1 MFEVLPVSPPPPP
14 SPPALLQLVENPVSE
29 GNQLLI
35 NGRPLPVRWRF
46 EPGNPGRLWLP
57 LDLLEAELGVEAKR
71 IAGGTLELSWFGQ
84 EQTISADEQIS
95 LDDEVAVEVAALLRD
110 GGIRLQLEPGSD
122 GDEQLALQLP
132 APRFLRLRES
142 VRDGSQR
149 LVLDLSGPTLL
160 PRSDG
165 QLQLPLSNPSA
176 AARALRQRG
185 LEAGIDGWRVLL
197 PIEGWSQFSLGQPAR
212 LVLDERSNGLAPM
225 AKRPQPLLP
234 AGSGGLQMEQRRLGI
249 RRQNYRVSFVRFD
262 PTAQPF
268 KLVPLSRQNMVGL
281 GSLLGLARSQGAVAA
296 INGGFFNR
304 IQALPLGG
312 LRDDGDW
319 LSGPILDRG
328 AMAWGPQDLPKF
340 SRVRL
345 NETLV
350 SDAGERIELNAINSG
365 WVKKGVAQYNS
376 LWGPRYQAITG
387 QEEAVLVQGQ
397 HVARRFTHAELSRGV
412 GLRRGETLVVA
423 RGGAPLPL
431 KAGDGVSLERA
442 MVPKA
447 FADLPNL
454 IQGGPLLLNQGQ
466 VVLNGKAERFSSAF
480 MRQKAPRSVVGSD
493 GERIW
498 LLAVEGQGN
507 AGPTLRETAEL
518 MQKLGLKQALNL
530 DGGSSTRLMVRHQG
544 RSSGR
549 GFGAAIHNGLGIVLS
564 PNR

>member
-14 SPPALLQLVENPVSE
+14 SPPALLQLVESPVSD
-29 GNQLLI
+29 GDQLLI
-35 NGRPLPVRWRF
+35 NGQPLPVRWRF
-46 EPGNPGRLWLP
+46 EPGNPDRLWLP

-71 IAGGTLELSWFGQ
+71 IAGGNLELSWFGQ
-84 EQTISADEQIS
+84 EQTVNPGEQIS
-95 LDDEVAVEVAALLRD
+95 LDDEVAVEVGALLR
-110 GGIRLQLEPGSD
+110 GGGMRLQLEPGSD
-122 GDEQLALQLP
+122 GNTQLALQLP

-142 VRDGSQR
+142 IREGSQR

-165 QLQLPLSNPSA
+165 QLQLPLSNPTA

-197 PIEGWSQFSLGQPAR
+197 PIEGWSQFSLGRPAR
-212 LVLDERSNGLAPM
+212 LVLDERSYQLAPM
-225 AKRPQPLLP
+225 AKRPQPWLP
-234 AGSGGLQMEQRRLGI
+234 AGSGLQMEQRRLGI

-262 PTAQPF
+262 PTAETF
-268 KLVPLSRQNMVGL
+268 NLVPLSRQNMVGL

-328 AMAWGPQDLPKF
+328 AIAWAPQELPRF

-350 SDAGERIELNAINSG
+350 NDAGERIALNAINSG
-365 WVKKGVAQYNS
+365 WVSKGVAQYNS

-387 QEEAVLVQGQ
+387 REEAVLVQGQ
-397 HVARRFTHAELSRGV
+397 TVARRFNHAELRRGV

-454 IQGGPLLLNQGQ
+454 IQGGPLLLNQGK

-480 MRQKAPRSVVGSD
+480 MRQKAPRSVVGTD
-493 GERIW
+493 GELIW

-530 DGGSSTRLMVRHQG
+530 DGGSSTRLMVRNGG

>member
-14 SPPALLQLVENPVSE
+14 SPPALLQLVESPVSD
-29 GNQLLI
+29 GDQLLI
-35 NGRPLPVRWRF
+35 NGQPLPVRWRF
-46 EPGNPGRLWLP
+46 EPGNPDRLWLP

-71 IAGGTLELSWFGQ
+71 IAGGNLELSWFGQ
-84 EQTISADEQIS
+84 EQTVSTGEQIS
-95 LDDEVAVEVAALLRD
+95 LDDEVAVEVGALLR
-110 GGIRLQLEPGSD
+110 GGGMRLQLEPGSD
-122 GDEQLALQLP
+122 GNTQLALQLP

-142 VRDGSQR
+142 IREGSQR

-165 QLQLPLSNPSA
+165 QLQLPLSNPTA

-197 PIEGWSQFSLGQPAR
+197 PIEGWSQFSLGRPAR
-212 LVLDERSNGLAPM
+212 LVLDERSYQLAPM

-234 AGSGGLQMEQRRLGI
+234 AGSGLQMEQRRLGI

-262 PTAQPF
+262 PTAETF
-268 KLVPLSRQNMVGL
+268 NLVPLSRQNMVGL

-304 IQALPLGG
+304 IEALPLGG

-328 AMAWGPQDLPKF
+328 AIAWAPQELPRF

-350 SDAGERIELNAINSG
+350 SDAGERIALNAINSG
-365 WVKKGVAQYNS
+365 WVSKGVAQYNS

-387 QEEAVLVQGQ
+387 REEAVLVQGQ
-397 HVARRFTHAELSRGV
+397 TVARRFNHAELRRGV

-454 IQGGPLLLNQGQ
+454 IQGGPLLLNQGK

-480 MRQKAPRSVVGSD
+480 MRQKAPRSVVGTD
-493 GERIW
+493 GELIW

-530 DGGSSTRLMVRHQG
+530 DGGSSTRLMVRNGG

>member
-14 SPPALLQLVENPVSE
+14 SPPALLQLVESPVSD
-29 GNQLLI
+29 GDQLLI
-35 NGRPLPVRWRF
+35 NGQPLPVRWRF
-46 EPGNPGRLWLP
+46 EPGNPDRLWLP

-71 IAGGTLELSWFGQ
+71 IAGGNLELSWFGQ
-84 EQTISADEQIS
+84 EQTVSTGEQIS
-95 LDDEVAVEVAALLRD
+95 LDDEVAVEVGALLR
-110 GGIRLQLEPGSD
+110 GGGMRLQLEPGSD
-122 GDEQLALQLP
+122 GNTQLALQLP

-142 VRDGSQR
+142 IREGSQR

-165 QLQLPLSNPSA
+165 QLQLPLSNPTA

-197 PIEGWSQFSLGQPAR
+197 PIEGWSQFSLGRPAR
-212 LVLDERSNGLAPM
+212 LVLDERSYQLAPM

-234 AGSGGLQMEQRRLGI
+234 AGSGLQMEQRRLGI

-262 PTAQPF
+262 PTAETF
-268 KLVPLSRQNMVGL
+268 NLVPLSRQNMVGL

-328 AMAWGPQDLPKF
+328 AIAWAPQELPRF

-350 SDAGERIELNAINSG
+350 NDAGERIALNAINSG
-365 WVKKGVAQYNS
+365 WVSKGVAQYNS

-387 QEEAVLVQGQ
+387 REEAVLVQGQ
-397 HVARRFTHAELSRGV
+397 TVARRFNHAELRRGV

-454 IQGGPLLLNQGQ
+454 IQGGPLLLNQGK

-480 MRQKAPRSVVGSD
+480 MRQKAPRSVVGTD
-493 GERIW
+493 GELIW

-530 DGGSSTRLMVRHQG
+530 DGGSSTRLMVRNGG

>member
-14 SPPALLQLVENPVSE
+14 SPPALLQLVESPVSD
-29 GNQLLI
+29 GDQLLI
-35 NGRPLPVRWRF
+35 NGQPLPVRWRF
-46 EPGNPGRLWLP
+46 EPGNPDRLWLP

-71 IAGGTLELSWFGQ
+71 IAGGNLELSWFGQ
-84 EQTISADEQIS
+84 EQTVNPGEQIS
-95 LDDEVAVEVAALLRD
+95 LDDEVAVEVGALLR
-110 GGIRLQLEPGSD
+110 GGGMRLQLEPGSD
-122 GDEQLALQLP
+122 GNTQLALQLP

-142 VRDGSQR
+142 IREGSQR

-165 QLQLPLSNPSA
+165 QLQLPLSNPTA

-197 PIEGWSQFSLGQPAR
+197 PIEGWSQFSLGRPAR
-212 LVLDERSNGLAPM
+212 LVLDERSYQLAPM
-225 AKRPQPLLP
+225 AKRPHPLLP
-234 AGSGGLQMEQRRLGI
+234 AGSGLQMEQRRLGI

-262 PTAQPF
+262 PTAETF
-268 KLVPLSRQNMVGL
+268 NLVPLSRQNMVGL

-328 AMAWGPQDLPKF
+328 AIAWAPQELPRF

-345 NETLV
+345 NETLM
-350 SDAGERIELNAINSG
+350 SDAGERIALNAINSG
-365 WVKKGVAQYNS
+365 WVSKGVAQYNS

-387 QEEAVLVQGQ
+387 REEAVLVQGQ
-397 HVARRFTHAELSRGV
+397 TVARRFNHAELRRGV

-454 IQGGPLLLNQGQ
+454 IQGGPLLLNQGK

-480 MRQKAPRSVVGSD
+480 MRQKAPRSVVGTD
-493 GERIW
+493 GELIW

-530 DGGSSTRLMVRHQG
+530 DGGSSTRLMVRNGG

>member
-1 MFEVLPVSPPPPP
+1 VSEVLPASPPPPP
-14 SPPALLQLVENPVSE
+14 SPPALLELVEIQVSE
-29 GNQLLI
+29 GDRLTI
-35 NGRPLPVRWRF
+35 NGRSLPVRWRF

-57 LDLLEAELGVEAKR
+57 LDLLEAELGVETKR
-71 IAGGTLELSWFGQ
+71 IAGGSLELSWFGQ
-84 EQTISADEQIS
+84 EQTITSDEQIS
-95 LDDEVAVEVAALLRD
+95 LDDEVAVEVAALLRQ
-110 GGIRLQLEPGSD
+110 GGMRLQLEPGSE

-132 APRFLRLRES
+132 APRFVRLRES
-142 VRDGSQR
+142 IRDGSQR
-149 LVLDLSGPTLL
+149 LVLDLSAPTLL
-160 PRSDG
+160 PRADG
-165 QLQLPLSNPSA
+165 QLQLPLTNPSA
-176 AARALRQRG
+176 AALALRQRG
-185 LEAGIDGWRVLL
+185 LEAGIEGKRVLL
-197 PIEGWSQFSLGQPAR
+197 PVEGWSQFSLGQPAR
-212 LVLDERSNGLAPM
+212 LVLDERSNGLFPM

-234 AGSGGLQMEQRRLGI
+234 AGSQGLRMEQRRLGI
-249 RRQNYRVSFVRFD
+249 RRQNYLVSFVRFD
-262 PTAQPF
+262 PTAETF

-328 AMAWGPQDLPKF
+328 AMAWAPQELPSF

-350 SDAGERIELNAINSG
+350 SDAGARIQLNAINSG
-365 WVKKGVAQYNS
+365 WVSKGVAQYNS
-376 LWGPRYQAITG
+376 LWGPRYKAITG
-387 QEEAVLVQGQ
+387 REEAVLVQGQ
-397 HVARRFTHAELSRGV
+397 QVARRFNHQQLRRGV

-431 KAGDGVSLERA
+431 KTGDGVSLERA
-442 MVPKA
+442 MVPQA

-454 IQGGPLLLNQGQ
+454 IQGGPLLLNQGK

-507 AGPTLRETAEL
+507 SGPTLRDTAEL

-530 DGGSSTRLMVRHQG
+530 DGGSSTRLMVRGQG

>member
-14 SPPALLQLVENPVSE
+14 SPPALLQLVESPVSD
-29 GNQLLI
+29 GDQLLI
-35 NGRPLPVRWRF
+35 NGQPLPVRWRF
-46 EPGNPGRLWLP
+46 EPGNPDRLWLP

-71 IAGGTLELSWFGQ
+71 IAGGNLELSWFGQ
-84 EQTISADEQIS
+84 EQTVNPGEQIS
-95 LDDEVAVEVAALLRD
+95 LDDEVAVEVGALLR
-110 GGIRLQLEPGSD
+110 GGGMRLQLEPGSD
-122 GDEQLALQLP
+122 GNTQLALQLP

-142 VRDGSQR
+142 IREGSQR

-165 QLQLPLSNPSA
+165 QLQLPLSNPTA

-197 PIEGWSQFSLGQPAR
+197 PIEGWSQFSLGRPAR
-212 LVLDERSNGLAPM
+212 LVLDERSYQLAPM

-234 AGSGGLQMEQRRLGI
+234 AGSGLQMEQRRLGI

-262 PTAQPF
+262 PTAETF
-268 KLVPLSRQNMVGL
+268 NLVPLSRQNMVGL

-328 AMAWGPQDLPKF
+328 AIAWAPQELPRF

-350 SDAGERIELNAINSG
+350 NDAGERIALNAINSG
-365 WVKKGVAQYNS
+365 WVSKGVAQYNS

-387 QEEAVLVQGQ
+387 REEAVLVQGQ
-397 HVARRFTHAELSRGV
+397 TVARRFNHAELRRGV

-454 IQGGPLLLNQGQ
+454 IQGGPLLLNQGK

-480 MRQKAPRSVVGSD
+480 MRQKAPRSVVGTD
-493 GERIW
+493 GELIW

-530 DGGSSTRLMVRHQG
+530 DGGSSTRLMVRNGG

>member
-14 SPPALLQLVENPVSE
+14 SPPALLQLVESPVSD
-29 GNQLLI
+29 GDQLLI
-35 NGRPLPVRWRF
+35 NGQPLPVRWRF
-46 EPGNPGRLWLP
+46 EPGNPDRLWLP

-71 IAGGTLELSWFGQ
+71 IAGGNLELSWFGQ
-84 EQTISADEQIS
+84 EQTVSTGEQIS
-95 LDDEVAVEVAALLRD
+95 LDDEVAVEVGALLR
-110 GGIRLQLEPGSD
+110 GGGMRLQLEPGSD
-122 GDEQLALQLP
+122 GNTQLALQLP

-142 VRDGSQR
+142 IREGSQR

-165 QLQLPLSNPSA
+165 QLQLPLSNPTA

-197 PIEGWSQFSLGQPAR
+197 PIEGWSQFSLGRPAR
-212 LVLDERSNGLAPM
+212 LVLDERSYQLAPM

-234 AGSGGLQMEQRRLGI
+234 AGSGLQMEQRRLGI

-262 PTAQPF
+262 PTAETF
-268 KLVPLSRQNMVGL
+268 NLVPLSRQNMVGL

-328 AMAWGPQDLPKF
+328 AIAWAPQELPRF

-350 SDAGERIELNAINSG
+350 NDAGERIALNAINSG
-365 WVKKGVAQYNS
+365 WVSKGVAQYNS

-387 QEEAVLVQGQ
+387 REEAVLVQGQ
-397 HVARRFTHAELSRGV
+397 TVARRFNHAELRRGV

-431 KAGDGVSLERA
+431 QAGDGVSLERA

-454 IQGGPLLLNQGQ
+454 IQGGPLLLNQGK

-493 GERIW
+493 GELIW

-530 DGGSSTRLMVRHQG
+530 DGGSSTRLMVRNGG

>member
-14 SPPALLQLVENPVSE
+14 SPPALLQLVESPVSD
-29 GNQLLI
+29 GDQLLI
-35 NGRPLPVRWRF
+35 NGQPLPVRWRF
-46 EPGNPGRLWLP
+46 EPGNPDRLWLP

-71 IAGGTLELSWFGQ
+71 IAGGNLELSWFGQ
-84 EQTISADEQIS
+84 EQTVSTGEQIS
-95 LDDEVAVEVAALLRD
+95 LDDEVAVEVGALLR
-110 GGIRLQLEPGSD
+110 GGGMRLQLEPGSD
-122 GDEQLALQLP
+122 GNTQLALQLP

-142 VRDGSQR
+142 IREGSQR

-165 QLQLPLSNPSA
+165 QLQLPLSNPTA

-197 PIEGWSQFSLGQPAR
+197 PIEGWSQFSLGRPAR
-212 LVLDERSNGLAPM
+212 LVLDERSYQLAPM

-234 AGSGGLQMEQRRLGI
+234 AGSGLQMEQRRLGI

-262 PTAQPF
+262 PTAETF
-268 KLVPLSRQNMVGL
+268 NLVPLSRQNMVGL

-328 AMAWGPQDLPKF
+328 AIAWAPQELPRF

-350 SDAGERIELNAINSG
+350 SDAGERIALNAINSG
-365 WVKKGVAQYNS
+365 WVSKGVAQYNS

-387 QEEAVLVQGQ
+387 REEAVLVQGQ
-397 HVARRFTHAELSRGV
+397 TVARRFNHAELRRGV

-454 IQGGPLLLNQGQ
+454 IQGGPLLLNQGK

-493 GERIW
+493 GELIW

-530 DGGSSTRLMVRHQG
+530 DGGSSTRLMVRNGG

>member
-14 SPPALLQLVENPVSE
+14 SPPALLQLVESPVSD
-29 GNQLLI
+29 GDQLLI
-35 NGRPLPVRWRF
+35 NGQPLPVRWRF
-46 EPGNPGRLWLP
+46 EPGNPDRLWLP

-71 IAGGTLELSWFGQ
+71 IAGGNLELSWFGQ
-84 EQTISADEQIS
+84 EQTVSTGEQIS
-95 LDDEVAVEVAALLRD
+95 LDDEVAVEVGALLR
-110 GGIRLQLEPGSD
+110 GGGMRLQLEPGSD
-122 GDEQLALQLP
+122 GNTQLALQLP

-142 VRDGSQR
+142 IREGSQR

-165 QLQLPLSNPSA
+165 QLQLPLSNPTA

-197 PIEGWSQFSLGQPAR
+197 PIEGWSQFSLGRPAR
-212 LVLDERSNGLAPM
+212 LVLDERSHQLAPM

-234 AGSGGLQMEQRRLGI
+234 AGSGLQMEQRRLGI

-262 PTAQPF
+262 PTAETF
-268 KLVPLSRQNMVGL
+268 NLVPLSRQNMVGL

-328 AMAWGPQDLPKF
+328 AIAWAPQELPRF

-350 SDAGERIELNAINSG
+350 SDAGERIALNAINSG
-365 WVKKGVAQYNS
+365 WVSKGVAQYNS

-387 QEEAVLVQGQ
+387 REEAVLVQGQ
-397 HVARRFTHAELSRGV
+397 TVARRFNHAELRRGV

-454 IQGGPLLLNQGQ
+454 IQGGPLLLNQGK

-480 MRQKAPRSVVGSD
+480 MRQKAPRSVVGTD
-493 GERIW
+493 GELIW

-518 MQKLGLKQALNL
+518 MQKLGLQQALNL
-530 DGGSSTRLMVRHQG
+530 DGGSSTRLMVRNGG

>member
-14 SPPALLQLVENPVSE
+14 SPPALLQLVESPVSD
-29 GNQLLI
+29 GDQLLI
-35 NGRPLPVRWRF
+35 NGQPLPVRWRF
-46 EPGNPGRLWLP
+46 EPGNPDRLWLP

-71 IAGGTLELSWFGQ
+71 IAGGNLELSWFGQ
-84 EQTISADEQIS
+84 EQTVSTGEQIS
-95 LDDEVAVEVAALLRD
+95 LDDEVAVEVGALLR
-110 GGIRLQLEPGSD
+110 GGGMRLQLEPGSD
-122 GDEQLALQLP
+122 GNTQLALQLP

-142 VRDGSQR
+142 IREGSQR

-165 QLQLPLSNPSA
+165 QLQLPLSNPTA

-197 PIEGWSQFSLGQPAR
+197 PIEGWSQFSLGRPAR
-212 LVLDERSNGLAPM
+212 LVLDERSYQLAPM

-234 AGSGGLQMEQRRLGI
+234 AGSGLQMEQRRLGI

-262 PTAQPF
+262 PTAETF
-268 KLVPLSRQNMVGL
+268 NLVPLSRQNMVGL

-312 LRDDGDW
+312 LRDDSDW

-328 AMAWGPQDLPKF
+328 AIAWAPQELPRF

-350 SDAGERIELNAINSG
+350 SDAGERIALNAINSG
-365 WVKKGVAQYNS
+365 WVSKGVAQYNS

-387 QEEAVLVQGQ
+387 REEAVLVQGQ
-397 HVARRFTHAELSRGV
+397 TVARRFNHAELRRGV

-423 RGGAPLPL
+423 RGGVPLPL

-454 IQGGPLLLNQGQ
+454 IQGGPLLLNQGK

-493 GERIW
+493 GELIW

-530 DGGSSTRLMVRHQG
+530 DGGSSTRLMVRNGG